1 MQLETVPPTRSKPHY
16 FTRLALGLL
25 VLTLTLLLI
34 VTAVGP
40 FFSSLVI
47 DETCETAAED
57 SFETFSAETAVPD
70 CWLVQ

>member
-1 MQLETVPPTRSKPHY
+1 MQSPTISSTHSQPHY

-57 SFETFSAETAVPD
+57 SFETFSADTAVPD
-70 CWLVQ
+70 CWLVR